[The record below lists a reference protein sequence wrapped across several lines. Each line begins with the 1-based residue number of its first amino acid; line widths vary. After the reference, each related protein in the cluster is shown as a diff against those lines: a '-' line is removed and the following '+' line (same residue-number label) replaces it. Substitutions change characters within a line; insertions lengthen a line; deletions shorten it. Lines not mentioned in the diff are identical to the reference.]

1 MMKSSRRALTAQKL
15 RWVLVGIIV
24 LGVVVGIGG
33 VWYLNGRLESKI
45 AAKNDAETLSKLS
58 ETDLE
63 SAQRLQIYLQN
74 HRDDVEKAA
83 LIVAQTVGYRYQNQ
97 IVEDVTRYANAAG
110 VTITG
115 FNFPQDISSATV
127 DKTTGLKSLTATI
140 SLADPV
146 KYTNYLTFLKYI
158 EQNLTKIQITDIT
171 ISPSETSQEYLNDT
185 VIGIQVYVQ

>member
-115 FNFPQDISSATV
+115 FNFPQDINSATV